1 MTPTSARR
9 ALALAALALAA
20 CGQKG
25 PLYLPDSTQGEVV
38 TRPTQTPPET
48 STDAPNSPA
57 TPDSPQQSPSP
68 APEVTAPVPVEP
80 DEDSKK
86 KDGATPPK

>member
-1 MTPTSARR
+1 MKPIRACLALASL
-9 ALALAALALAA
+9 ALALSA

-38 TRPTQTPPET
+38 TRPTQTPAEV
-48 STDAPNSPA
+48 PA
-57 TPDSPQQSPSP
+57 TAAP
-68 APEVTAPVPVEP
+68 APEVTPPEATDP
-80 DEDSKK
+80 DKDKK

>member
-1 MTPTSARR
+1 MNPIR
-9 ALALAALALAA
+9 ACIVLTVLTLAA

-38 TRPTQTPPET
+38 TRPSQTPAEIPT
-48 STDAPNSPA
+48 SAPDSPA
-57 TPDSPQQSPSP
+57 TPGSPPPSASP
-68 APEVTAPVPVEP
+68 APEVTAPAAADPGK
-80 DEDSKK
+80 DKK